1 MTVDEMKEYI
11 SEFCDHT
18 PDCDKCPLRGNGFGQ
33 CYSAADIFKL
43 ERNVKA
49 INEWKEEHEPNAVK
63 HPSHYAGKGGIECI
77 DAIRASMSTEEF
89 CGYCKGNVLKYAWRY
104 VGKNGVEDL
113 EKAKVYL
120 NWLIE
125 AREKKAHPPEPN
137 KKECTT

>member
-11 SEFCDHT
+11 LEFCDHT
-18 PDCDKCPLRGNGFGQ
+18 PNCDKCPLRDCAPGQ

-49 INEWKEEHEPNAVK
+49 IKEWKEEHEPDAVE

-104 VGKNGVEDL
+104 AGKNGVEDL

-125 AREKKAHPPEPN
+125 AREKEAHPPEPN
-137 KKECTT
+137 KKE